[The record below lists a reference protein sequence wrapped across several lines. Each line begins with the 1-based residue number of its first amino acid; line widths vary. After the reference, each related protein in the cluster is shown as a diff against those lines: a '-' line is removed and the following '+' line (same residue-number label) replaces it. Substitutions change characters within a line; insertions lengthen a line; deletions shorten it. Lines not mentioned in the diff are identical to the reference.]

1 MTKNRPHISE
11 IAPEIIAEKQG
22 ATEYTKISYP
32 LRYGCY
38 GQIRTR
44 DYIFQFN
51 RNGEIKTIQGRS
63 GDWLTSS
70 EWLKRTAG
78 NDWQYFSAGGYS
90 GAYNYTG
97 EYYIP
102 CLPYQTNTLFGGD
115 AFQRP
120 EVRDAFAALDR
131 LYRQIDAL
139 DLTGLDRA
147 QAEFIRRIRQMTPE
161 TLESRGRRLHE
172 IIGGM
177 VSVLPPDARHVEY
190 DIIPVTVAD
199 GCLYNCGF
207 CRVKTGRGF
216 SIRSRQSVI
225 DQLTALKQFYDR
237 DLVNYNAVFLGQ
249 HDALNAG
256 RETLMFAAE
265 KAWEILEISKSTM
278 KGPRIF
284 LFGSADSVLRA
295 DDALFDELNSLPFT
309 TYINLGLES
318 GDGPTLSMLRK
329 PLSPAKVEEA
339 FARMLAVNRQ
349 YPNIE
354 ITANFVIGE
363 DLPET
368 HLSSI
373 IGLTRNRLDRFC
385 PKGAAYLSPLENIGD
400 KNRLLTKFNEL
411 KTLCRLPAYIYLIQ
425 RL

>member
-1 MTKNRPHISE
+1 MTKNRPR
-11 IAPEIIAEKQG
+11 IADNDLEIIAEKQG

-38 GQIRTR
+38 GQIRTP

-51 RNGEIKTIQGRS
+51 RNAEIKTVQGRS
-63 GDWLTSS
+63 GDWLTAS

-78 NDWQYFSAGGYS
+78 DDWQYFSAGGYS

-120 EVRDAFAALDR
+120 GVRDAFAAWHR
-131 LYRQIDAL
+131 LYRQIEAL
-139 DLTGLDRA
+139 DLTGLDRD
-147 QAEFIRRIRQMTPE
+147 QADFIRRIRRMTPE
-161 TLESRGRRLHE
+161 RLEARGRQLHE
-172 IIGGM
+172 IIGGI
-177 VSVLPPDARHVEY
+177 VSVLPPDARHAEY

-216 SIRSRQSVI
+216 SVRSRQSVT
-225 DQLTALKQFYDR
+225 DQLRALKNFYDR

-256 RETLMFAAE
+256 REMLLFAAE
-265 KAWEILEISKSTM
+265 KAWEILEMDNSVM
-278 KGPRIF
+278 KNPRMF
-284 LFGSADSVLRA
+284 LFGSADSILRA
-295 DDALFDELNSLPFT
+295 DDGLFDALNSLPFH

-329 PLSPAKVEEA
+329 PLSPAKVEKA
-339 FARMLAVNRQ
+339 FARMLEVNRRYQ
-349 YPNIE
+349 NIE

-363 DLPET
+363 GLPET

-373 IGLTRNRLDRFC
+373 IELTRNRLDRFC
-385 PKGAAYLSPLENIGD
+385 PKGAAYLSPLEDIGD

>member
-1 MTKNRPHISE
+1 MTKNRPPISS
-11 IAPEIIAEKQG
+11 IAPEIIPEKQG
-22 ATEYTKISYP
+22 ATEYIKISYP

-51 RNGEIKTIQGRS
+51 RNGEIKTVQGRT
-63 GDWLTSS
+63 GDWLTAS

-120 EVRDAFAALDR
+120 EVRDAFAALDQ
-131 LYRQIDAL
+131 LYRQIEAL

-147 QAEFIRRIRQMTPE
+147 QGDFIRRIRQMPPE
-161 TLESRGRRLHE
+161 TLMARGRRLHE
-172 IIGGM
+172 IIGGT
-177 VSVLPPDARHVEY
+177 VTVLPPDARHVEY

-199 GCLYNCGF
+199 GCLYNCRF

-216 SIRSRQSVI
+216 SVRSRQSVT
-225 DQLTALKQFYDR
+225 DQLTALKNFYDR
-237 DLVNYNAVFLGQ
+237 DLINYNAIFLGQ
-249 HDALNAG
+249 HDALHAG
-256 RETLMFAAE
+256 REMLSFAAE
-265 KAWEILEISKSTM
+265 RAWEILEMDNSIM
-278 KGPRIF
+278 KNPRMF

-295 DDALFDELNSLPFT
+295 DDGLFDALNSLPFH

-318 GDGPTLSMLRK
+318 GDSRTLSMLGK

-354 ITANFVIGE
+354 ITANFVIGAG
-363 DLPET
+363 LPET
-368 HLSSI
+368 HLPSI
-373 IGLTRNRLDRFC
+373 IELTRNRLDRFC
-385 PKGAAYLSPLENIGD
+385 PKGAAYLSPLEDIGD
-400 KNRLLTKFNEL
+400 KNRLLAKFNEL